1 MSLVYKALENA
12 KSKNAQLA
20 VKESGREGHTEE
32 QGPSRLNAKMK
43 WIWGITALTVGGG
56 LMLVNAGQ
64 FGINERVASSQAN
77 VKVKPVPTPAA
88 MSAVIDG
95 AAAEA
100 TAPPVLAVAP
110 SVAEIKVPVVA
121 SVAVEKPFEPTF
133 SSKALAR
140 PTEVV
145 AIMPVTVAQIDKPAV
160 SQLNDT
166 VIMSNPSEILPI
178 DTPAR
183 SQLNDKAAAKSP
195 KITFAVPLAEAK
207 IVQLPT
213 TAVLTATPREQVTID
228 TRVQSENQP
237 KRFAKTI
244 VASDR
249 RSQRSQAAI
258 HTKQPYDVNLSDNSG
273 SVSANKPQRH
283 AALEHI
289 ISSAKQAIRSKD
301 FTTAEIKLQSLGD
314 IAGTESMVYKRLSAY
329 YLSVIGDKE
338 AAATAYKNIIA
349 MAPNDLEAGYNL
361 ALLESQLGR
370 LEQAKNRVRF
380 LKEQF
385 PQSGAVDKLA
395 KSINK

>member
-32 QGPSRLNAKMK
+32 QSPSRFNAKMK
-43 WIWGITALTVGGG
+43 WIWGVTALTVGGG
-56 LMLVNAGQ
+56 LMLANAGQ
-64 FGINERVASSQAN
+64 FGINERVASSQTD

-110 SVAEIKVPVVA
+110 SVAEIKAPVVA
-121 SVAVEKPFEPTF
+121 SVADEKPFEPAF
-133 SSKALAR
+133 GPKALAR

-145 AIMPVTVAQIDKPAV
+145 ATMPVIVAQIDKPT
-160 SQLNDT
+160 S
-166 VIMSNPSEILPI
+166 
-178 DTPAR
+178 

-195 KITFAVPLAEAK
+195 KITFSVPLAEAK
-207 IVQLPT
+207 SAQLPT
-213 TAVLTATPREQVTID
+213 TAVLSATPREQVTID

-244 VASDR
+244 VANDR

-258 HTKQPYDVNLSDNSG
+258 HTKQPYDINLSDNSG
-273 SVSANKPQRH
+273 SVSTNKPQRH
-283 AALEHI
+283 ATLEHI

-329 YLSVIGDKE
+329 YLSVTGDKE
-338 AAATAYKNIIA
+338 AAATAYQNIIA

>member
-20 VKESGREGHTEE
+20 AKEPGLESHAEK
-32 QGPSRLNAKMK
+32 QSPSRLNAKMK
-43 WIWGITALTVGGG
+43 WIWGVTALTVGGG
-56 LMLVNAGQ
+56 LMLANAGQ
-64 FGINERVASSQAN
+64 FGINERVASSQAH
-77 VKVKPVPTPAA
+77 VKVKPVPTPAD

-110 SVAEIKVPVVA
+110 SVAEIKAPAA
-121 SVAVEKPFEPTF
+121 SVAVEKPFKPTF
-133 SSKALAR
+133 VPKALAR
-140 PTEVV
+140 STEVV
-145 AIMPVTVAQIDKPAV
+145 ATMPVTVAQIDKPA
-160 SQLNDT
+160 
-166 VIMSNPSEILPI
+166 
-178 DTPAR
+178 
-183 SQLNDKAAAKSP
+183 AKSP
-195 KITFAVPLAEAK
+195 EITFAVPVAEAK
-207 IVQLPT
+207 SVPLPT
-213 TAVLTATPREQVTID
+213 TAVLTATPREQVTLD

-244 VASDR
+244 VANDR

-258 HTKQPYDVNLSDNSG
+258 HTKQPYDVNLSDNGG

-283 AALEHI
+283 ATLEHI
-289 ISSAKQAIRSKD
+289 VSSAKQAIRSKD

-329 YLSVIGDKE
+329 YLSVTGDRE
-338 AAATAYKNIIA
+338 AAATAYQNIIA

>member
-20 VKESGREGHTEE
+20 AKEPGLEGHTEK
-32 QGPSRLNAKMK
+32 QSPSRLNAKMK
-43 WIWGITALTVGGG
+43 WIWGVTALTVGGG
-56 LMLVNAGQ
+56 LMLANAGQ
-64 FGINERVASSQAN
+64 FGINERVASSQAH
-77 VKVKPVPTPAA
+77 VKVKPVPTPAD

-110 SVAEIKVPVVA
+110 SVAEIKAPAA
-121 SVAVEKPFEPTF
+121 SVAVDKPFEPTF
-133 SSKALAR
+133 VPKALAR
-140 PTEVV
+140 STEVV
-145 AIMPVTVAQIDKPAV
+145 ATMPVTVAQIDKPAV
-160 SQLNDT
+160 SQLNDK
-166 VIMSNPSEILPI
+166 P
-178 DTPAR
+178 
-183 SQLNDKAAAKSP
+183 AAKSP

-207 IVQLPT
+207 SVQLPT
-213 TAVLTATPREQVTID
+213 TAVLSATPREQVTID

-244 VASDR
+244 VANDR

-258 HTKQPYDVNLSDNSG
+258 HTKQPYDVNLSDNGG

-329 YLSVIGDKE
+329 YLSVTGDRE
-338 AAATAYKNIIA
+338 AAATAYQNIIA

>member
-12 KSKNAQLA
+12 KNKNAQLA
-20 VKESGREGHTEE
+20 AKEPGLEGHAEE

-43 WIWGITALTVGGG
+43 WIWGVTALTVGGG
-56 LMLVNAGQ
+56 LMLANAGQ
-64 FGINERVASSQAN
+64 FGINERVASSQTD
-77 VKVKPVPTPAA
+77 VKVKPVPTPAD

-110 SVAEIKVPVVA
+110 SVAEIKTPVA
-121 SVAVEKPFEPTF
+121 SVAVEKPFKPSF
-133 SSKALAR
+133 AR
-140 PTEVV
+140 STEVV
-145 AIMPVTVAQIDKPAV
+145 ATMPVTVAQID
-160 SQLNDT
+160 
-166 VIMSNPSEILPI
+166 
-178 DTPAR
+178 TPTR
-183 SQLNDKAAAKSP
+183 SQFNDKAAATSP
-195 KITFAVPLAEAK
+195 KITFSVPLAEATSG
-207 IVQLPT
+207 QLST

-244 VASDR
+244 VANDR

-273 SVSANKPQRH
+273 SVSATKPQRH

-329 YLSVIGDKE
+329 YLSVTGDKE

-361 ALLESQLGR
+361 ALLEYQLGR